1 MNALAPHIL
10 SNRPTRAAPP
20 PLVPAEGAE
29 LATSRAHEVCG
40 PARRYF
46 ALLAAAASRG
56 PVFWIAPA
64 WCRVR
69 PNPPGFAHLFDP
81 GRLTFISP
89 TRAEDVLWTLEEVL
103 RSGAVPL
110 VVADLPNPPGLTPV
124 RRLHLAAETGA
135 VEGAHAPTALI
146 LTPEGAAPGIESRWS
161 LSPAC
166 DPART
171 AWRIERLRAR
181 HAPPKAW
188 EIDAAGRTLAPA

>member
-1 MNALAPHIL
+1 MNALSPHIL
-10 SNRPTRAAPP
+10 SNRPSRAATP
-20 PLVPAEGAE
+20 PLAPAEGAE
-29 LATSRAHEVCG
+29 LATARAHEVCG
-40 PARRYF
+40 LSRRYF
-46 ALLAAAASRG
+46 ALLSAAACRG

-69 PNPPGFAHLFDP
+69 PNPPGFSRWLDP

-89 TRAEDVLWTLEEVL
+89 ERAEDVLWTVEEVL

-110 VVADLPNPPGLTPV
+110 VVADLPGPPGLTPV

-135 VEGAHAPTALI
+135 EKGCAPVAL
-146 LTPEGAAPGIESRWS
+146 LMTPQGAAPGVESRWS

-166 DPART
+166 DPARD

-181 HAPPKAW
+181 TQPRKTW
-188 EIDAAGRTLAPA
+188 EIDARGAALPPA